1 MIRLTFGVAIFD
13 LHTRLAH
20 LEADASLLATLS
32 AAGVD
37 LVHPGHH
44 QYSCQVRSVEQ
55 PSCGGRFLYPNYYIN
70 ENSEEERAVLIHE
83 KTKGPQGRFGPDTN
97 DIRARRIDEDVKK
110 AKFHYEAAAMAGD
123 EEARYMLGGLEAK
136 SGKIDLAIK
145 HWTIAA
151 SAGDYIAMHHLR
163 ICFEKGHTSR
173 ESINSTLAAY
183 NTSCSEMRSEAR
195 DDVSVTSLQNVDKAI
210 KS

>member
-1 MIRLTFGVAIFD
+1 
-13 LHTRLAH
+13 
-20 LEADASLLATLS
+20 
-32 AAGVD
+32 
-37 LVHPGHH
+37 
-44 QYSCQVRSVEQ
+44 
-55 PSCGGRFLYPNYYIN
+55 
-70 ENSEEERAVLIHE
+70 
-83 KTKGPQGRFGPDTN
+83 
-97 DIRARRIDEDVKK
+97 
-110 AKFHYEAAAMAGD
+110 MAGD

-151 SAGDYIAMHHLR
+151 SAGDYIAMNHLR